1 MRSLRMRP
9 QKPNVMRKT
18 LACLL
23 LTLTSLP
30 AFAGQDGSAQP
41 RLVPGGLD
49 LIQGDKR
56 VELLNT
62 QQGLSIGAV
71 SPLTSALP
79 SASSAL
85 LVPST
90 ASMPLGGA
98 QKLAAGGYVAYS
110 FQDMALSSAV
120 RTRESAASA
129 DLSALYSPSSLGI
142 PGTAALTLGYDW
154 PRSST
159 FSLNTHAPGQDML
172 DPLPHGTSLS
182 LSWNQSITPSL
193 YLGGFASAI
202 HTLPAPDDLSGYN
215 GNAFRLGASLGVK
228 F

>member
-1 MRSLRMRP
+1 
-9 QKPNVMRKT
+9 MRKT
-18 LACLL
+18 LAFLMCS
-23 LTLTSLP
+23 LTAMP
-30 AFAGQDGSAQP
+30 AFAGEDGGVQP

-56 VELLNT
+56 VELLASK
-62 QQGLSIGAV
+62 GLSIGAV
-71 SPLTSALP
+71 SPLNSTLP
-79 SASSAL
+79 SASSNL
-85 LVPST
+85 LIPRT
-90 ASMPLGGA
+90 ANLPLGGA

-110 FQDMALSSAV
+110 FQDMALSSAL
-120 RTRESAASA
+120 RTRESTASA

-159 FSLNTHAPGQDML
+159 FSLNTHAPGQDLL

-182 LSWNQSITPSL
+182 LSWNQAITPSF

-202 HTLPAPDDLSGYN
+202 HALPAPDDLSSN
-215 GNAFRLGASLGVK
+215 TGNDFRLGASLGVK